1 MLGFSLFIAAISFSS
16 CTYPLKE
23 AVPYFHSAQQC
34 RRWEALLQTTWTK
47 YQVFSKAL
55 ADDAGTHSHCH
66 FFLPFQAKDR
76 RDCVKMHGGNSRLS
90 RRWLGA
96 GRELLRSDCRGPPFK
111 HLSTAAVVP
120 ARLRLFQ
127 RSLAQQSL
135 GPKVSYL
142 RVNPLCMSLCAHVT
156 GECFQSRKYEQ
167 LFPVVWGLP
176 YLWTHEGTFENDLQ
190 SSFIGRCL
198 FLWVSIFL
206 FVMKSQPRKKRY
218 DQNQHNSFR
227 PSTIKGFGWKSRWIY
242 EVSKK
247 VCFVFWLSSNSVV
260 FTKFV
265 KLFLTY
271 ITVYVTDWSIR
282 DRDVLGVVRPD
293 TLLWIQERFDKRLSK

>member
-55 ADDAGTHSHCH
+55 ADDAGTDSHCH

-76 RDCVKMHGGNSRLS
+76 RDCVKMHGGNARLS

-135 GPKVSYL
+135 GQKVSYL

-190 SSFIGRCL
+190 TSFIGRCL
-198 FLWVSIFL
+198 FLWVSIFFCFWWKVSQEKKDMIRTSTTHSDQAQSRVL
-206 FVMKSQPRKKRY
+206 VEKVDEFMKCQKK
-218 DQNQHNSFR
+218 
-227 PSTIKGFGWKSRWIY
+227 
-242 EVSKK
+242 
-247 VCFVFWLSSNSVV
+247 FVFFLA
-260 FTKFV
+260 FI
-265 KLFLTY
+265 KLCCF
-271 ITVYVTDWSIR
+271 S
-282 DRDVLGVVRPD
+282 
-293 TLLWIQERFDKRLSK
+293 